1 MDKST
6 AELIMTSLCERTT
19 GASGAVVLT
28 SAELAAIQMLFGSA
42 SGVAERKLQDNLETL
57 VKIVPETPVFS
68 PKVVWHPDSELDQ
81 NTLLCL
87 DFGTSFSKAFVCD
100 GDDSKSIPKLIDI
113 TFGMDKSGR
122 SQFLLPS
129 EMFIHA
135 EEVHFGT
142 AARHKFNLVEA
153 SQDRLI
159 DNPKQYMTLGT
170 DVTELNQKPLRPEQ
184 DPSQGFSQRDILV
197 LYLAHL
203 NRMVNISLDDSG
215 HSSDILRRYAHP
227 AWEKSSEKANGEAM
241 ARIMAEAVALA
252 HLYPGDFSEK
262 TSIERATRLAIAAR
276 ESAEES
282 LPFELL
288 KESVR
293 EATAAGA
300 GALME
305 TDSGKRQP
313 FVILDIGAGTTDV
326 AGCICVNDPRIDQV
340 RVAEVTPAAKALAQA
355 GNSIDNALLKEILE
369 ASSLARGTTEY
380 DRSLQNLRKSVRALK
395 ESLFND
401 GFVVAP
407 LATRETVEIELE
419 QFLKSQPMVKL
430 FSRIKEIVTEA
441 AFLVSGS
448 DPTVFLVPTGGGS
461 RLPIIDI
468 LIAEPLRKDGR
479 NIQLRLREAMPED
492 LKSPYPDL
500 VPVYSQLA
508 VAVGGALP
516 SLPNQIGSISEGIV
530 DPGKKTLSAV
540 YKSPHH

>member
-6 AELIMTSLCERTT
+6 AELILTSLCERAN
-19 GASGAVVLT
+19 GANSAVVLT
-28 SAELAAIQMLFGSA
+28 SAELAAIQELYGTGIDKTQVDS
-42 SGVAERKLQDNLETL
+42 KTL
-57 VKIVPETPVFS
+57 AGIATEATQFS
-68 PKVVWHPDSELDQ
+68 PNVVWHPDSEPDLQ
-81 NTLLCL
+81 MLLCL

-100 GDDSKSIPKLIDI
+100 GDEANKVPKLIDI
-113 TFGMDKSGR
+113 TFGMDESGQSR
-122 SQFLLPS
+122 FLLPS
-129 EMFIHA
+129 EIFIHA
-135 EEVHFGT
+135 EEVYFGN
-142 AARHKFNLVEA
+142 AARRKFDLVEA

-170 DVTELNQKPLRPEQ
+170 DVTELNQKPLRPDQ
-184 DPSQGFSQRDILV
+184 DPSKLFSQRDILV

-203 NRMVNISLDDSG
+203 NRMVSSSLEESG
-215 HSSDILRRYAHP
+215 HSPEILRRYAHP

-252 HLYPGDFSEK
+252 HLFPDDFSDK
-262 TSIERATRLAIAAR
+262 TTVVRASRLATSAR
-276 ESAEES
+276 ESASEN

-326 AGCICVNDPRIDQV
+326 AGCICVNDPRSDQI

-369 ASSLARGTTEY
+369 ASALARGTIEY

-401 GFVVAP
+401 GFVFAP
-407 LATRETVEIELE
+407 LATGETIEIELE
-419 QFLKSQPMVKL
+419 KFLKSQPMVNL
-430 FSRIKEIVTEA
+430 FSRIETIVAEA
-441 AFLVSGS
+441 ASKVSGS
-448 DPTVFLVPTGGGS
+448 DSTVFLVPTGGGS
-461 RLPIIDI
+461 RLPIIDL
-468 LIAEPLRKDGR
+468 LIAKPLRLDGR
-479 NIQLRLREAMPED
+479 NIQLKLREAMPED
-492 LKSPYPDL
+492 LKIPYPSL

-516 SLPNQIGSISEGIV
+516 SLPNQVGSIGEGIV

-540 YKSPHH
+540 YTSPHQ